1 MVVWLYDIGCEGCKN
16 RRPLLPRMIV
26 RGGGII
32 SPYTKGA
39 GRSSMKARHLA
50 GALIGAF
57 ITFLGLLWLLQGT
70 GLLRIRPILCIAN
83 CEEIVGPSPVWAVSG
98 LIALIIGVIVV
109 FVSLSGIRRP

>member
-1 MVVWLYDIGCEGCKN
+1 
-16 RRPLLPRMIV
+16 
-26 RGGGII
+26 
-32 SPYTKGA
+32 
-39 GRSSMKARHLA
+39 MKARHLA

-98 LIALIIGVIVV
+98 LIALVIGVIVV
-109 FVSLSGIRRP
+109 FASMRHVRAP